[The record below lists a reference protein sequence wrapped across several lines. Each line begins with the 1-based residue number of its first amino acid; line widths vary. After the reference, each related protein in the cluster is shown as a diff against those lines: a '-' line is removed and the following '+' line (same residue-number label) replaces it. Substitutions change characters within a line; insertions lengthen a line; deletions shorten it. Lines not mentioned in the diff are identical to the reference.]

1 MLIKFSFNKNVSY
14 KLDSNSFNVDGVN
27 IECND
32 NSVKV
37 EFTGKNG
44 FTINSGNGYYIKNS
58 FWVTGLKAKISG
70 MMPDMYEESIF
81 SSYYIY
87 NDNSLELVM
96 KNHNTPLLQSVIIEF
111 NDEDCVI
118 KVNNRV
124 LTGKLC

>member
-1 MLIKFSFNKNVSY
+1 M
-14 KLDSNSFNVDGVN
+14 
-27 IECND
+27 
-32 NSVKV
+32 

-96 KNHNTPLLQSVIIEF
+96 KNHNTPLLQSIIIEF
-111 NDEDCVI
+111 NGEDCVI
-118 KVNNRV
+118 KVNNRI